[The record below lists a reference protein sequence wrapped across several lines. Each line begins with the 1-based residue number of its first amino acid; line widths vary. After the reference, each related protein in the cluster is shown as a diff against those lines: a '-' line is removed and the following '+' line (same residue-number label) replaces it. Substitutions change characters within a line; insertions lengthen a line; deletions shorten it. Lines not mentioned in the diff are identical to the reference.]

1 MHLFQPTLNY
11 LFLLVRLTG
20 PDETSKRS
28 WGLGLVWL
36 LFSLLS
42 LGISLFGPDSFIVD
56 ADEVFDEAVDH
67 EDGKDGLE

>member
-1 MHLFQPTLNY
+1 
-11 LFLLVRLTG
+11 
-20 PDETSKRS
+20 
-28 WGLGLVWL
+28 LVWL